1 MRDAEYDPPDRV
13 PASGDPGWQD
23 FHTPHPGHLA
33 EPNGD
38 EAGANPTGALPYA
51 AEIDGEATAMSPTTP
66 GSIGDPGHS
75 CVAASLGVSCIQV
88 EPGGAVELPVAVA
101 NRGPATA
108 TFSLDVTALAG
119 VHWCVDLPW
128 AVDLGPGEQTVV
140 HLTFQPPRQPDIQA
154 GEYPITLIV
163 DSPDYPG
170 HCAVLPLTLAILP
183 YDAVDVAITTPP
195 RRALTWLRRR
205 TTLGCAIS
213 NGGNRPVT
221 IRLRGRSQED
231 RCRFDYRLGG
241 GATTAHAVLGLGP
254 GERTEVAVGVTLDHV
269 PLAGR
274 GMTPLPVAL
283 TATPDENPAAGARA
297 RLALA
302 VQPLVGPWQLAA
314 LAGIGLA
321 GMLTALVLVAL
332 IVAGQLRP
340 GVPIAADSGAA
351 TAPLAPPLYPPP
363 VIIVNLPAPLP
374 ERLPAAAAPP
384 AAQEVQPDPR
394 LPLVLPGQVTA
405 PGSGG
410 PLRRALPGDDLGS
423 VTPAAAPQTTGNTGS
438 MTYSQMFQEIGLR
451 YDLDWRLLAALAY
464 VESGFDVMALSSA
477 GAMGLMQVLPET
489 WREWAPAVDAADPF
503 DAYANTLVAATY
515 LDHLRTQL
523 AQDGRIEPQWMLVAY
538 NWGPD
543 RLKEFLASG
552 NAWESLP
559 EARRQYAA
567 DVLRIAKTIP

>member
-1 MRDAEYDPPDRV
+1 MRNAEYDPPDRV
-13 PASGDPGWQD
+13 PAGSDPGWQD
-23 FHTPHPGHLA
+23 FHAPHPSHPP

-38 EAGANPTGALPYA
+38 EAGADPTGSLPYA
-51 AEIDGEATAMSPTTP
+51 AEIDGEATAMGSTTP
-66 GSIGDPGHS
+66 GPIGDPGHS
-75 CVAASLGVSCIQV
+75 YVAAGLAVSCIQV

-101 NRGPATA
+101 NRGPETA
-108 TFSLDVTALAG
+108 TFSLDVTELAG

-128 AVDLGPGEQTVV
+128 AVDLGPGEETVV

-154 GEYPITLIV
+154 GEYPLTLVV

-170 HCAVLPLTLAILP
+170 HCAALPLTLAILP
-183 YDAVDVAITTPP
+183 YDAVDVAVTTPP

-205 TTLGCAIS
+205 TTLGCAVS
-213 NGGNRPVT
+213 NGGNRAAT

-241 GATTAHAVLGLGP
+241 GATTDHAVLGLGP
-254 GERTEVAVGVTLDHV
+254 GERTEVAIGVTLDHV
-269 PLAGR
+269 PLVGR
-274 GMTPLPVAL
+274 GMTQLPVAL
-283 TATPDENPAAGARA
+283 TATADENPAAGARA

-302 VQPLVGPWQLAA
+302 VQPLVGPWQIAA
-314 LAGIGLA
+314 AAGIGLA

-332 IVAGQLRP
+332 LLAGQLRP
-340 GVPIAADSGAA
+340 G
-351 TAPLAPPLYPPP
+351 APLAAARVAAAPTQAPPLYPPP

-374 ERLPAAAAPP
+374 ERPPAAASAP
-384 AAQEVQPDPR
+384 AAREVQPDPG
-394 LPLVLPGQVTA
+394 LPLVLPGQVTT

-410 PLRRALPGDDLGS
+410 PLRRPLPGAGPSS
-423 VTPAAAPQTTGNTGS
+423 VTPAVAPTTSGNTGS

-523 AQDGRIEPQWMLVAY
+523 SQDGRIEPQWMLVAY

-543 RLKEFLASG
+543 RLQEFLAAG
-552 NAWESLP
+552 NTWESLP